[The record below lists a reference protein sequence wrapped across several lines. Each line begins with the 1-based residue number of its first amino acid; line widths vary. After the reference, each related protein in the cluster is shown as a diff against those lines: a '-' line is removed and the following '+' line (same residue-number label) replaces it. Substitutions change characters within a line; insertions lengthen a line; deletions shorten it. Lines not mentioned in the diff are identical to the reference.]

1 MAFEEDDLDDLDDLM
16 GDKKDSAVA
25 LDEDDFFGGGN
36 DDEDEYIPKKKK
48 KGKEDN
54 DPLAFLKA
62 AQEEKQGNAL
72 KREMAEK
79 EASAAWKK
87 IEELNYNL
95 ISKYMDN
102 EDKWR

>member
-16 GDKKDSAVA
+16 GDKKGSAVA

-36 DDEDEYIPKKKK
+36 DEDEYIPKKKK

>member
-1 MAFEEDDLDDLDDLM
+1 MT
-16 GDKKDSAVA
+16 
-25 LDEDDFFGGGN
+25 
-36 DDEDEYIPKKKK
+36 
-48 KGKEDN
+48 
-54 DPLAFLKA
+54 LAFLKA